1 MKNKMSEC
9 AGFLQKP
16 IKWQSEEESVLVPS
30 RYRFKSY
37 MHRGQVL

>member
-16 IKWQSEEESVLVPS
+16 IKYQSKGESVSVPS

-37 MHRGQVL
+37 IHRLQVL